1 MKKFIFYLIPVIFI
15 LMLFNSCGGGSS
27 ISITSPSPV
36 PSQAPTVSPTQI
48 PTPSA
53 DVTWTVMVYMNG
65 NSTLENITDI
75 KKDEILSLTSTSQ
88 VNIVME
94 QAKSSQGG
102 RAKRYYAGSKD
113 PVENLSVTDMA
124 SPDNLKDFILWSK
137 KNYPADYY
145 ILNIFTHGGGWKG
158 LLRDEVSGHAM
169 DVKQLQQAL
178 SNDGRV
184 DIISFSSC
192 SMGNVEVACQLRDVS
207 DILISSQDD
216 VPVTG
221 WPYDIIFN
229 SLIKNPRQN
238 PAGFSIT
245 VTDNYIRYYNDV
257 KMTNMTLSA
266 LDLKKIS
273 PLMNNFKELSTVLM
287 NKPDIYEEIRNDR
300 EKSLL
305 FYNKNYVDISTFV
318 QSLSSISEVNSISS
332 DIINNLNNAIII
344 SKKTDGSSTASG
356 MSLYFPPSAGNLQD
370 YNGNSYTSL
379 DFGYNS
385 NWGDFLYRINP

>member
-1 MKKFIFYLIPVIFI
+1 MKHFYVYLILVII
-15 LMLFNSCGGGSS
+15 LLFNSCGGGGNSVF
-27 ISITSPSPV
+27 IPSPV
-36 PSQAPTVSPTQI
+36 PSQTPTVNPTQF
-48 PTPSA
+48 PTPSG

-75 KKDEILSLTSTSQ
+75 KKEEILSLTSTSR

-102 RAKRYYAGSKD
+102 RAKRYYAGNKD
-113 PVENLSVTDMA
+113 SIENLPVTDMA
-124 SPDNLKDFILWSK
+124 SPESLKDFILWSK
-137 KNYPADYY
+137 KNYPADCYM
-145 ILNIFTHGGGWKG
+145 LNIFTHGGGWKG
-158 LLRDEVSGHAM
+158 LLKDEVSGHAM

-192 SMGNVEVACQLRDVS
+192 SMGTVEVACQLRDVS

-238 PAGFSIT
+238 PAGFSKNIT
-245 VTDNYIRYYNDV
+245 DDYITYYSDM

-266 LDLKKIS
+266 VDLTKIS
-273 PLMNNFKELSTVLM
+273 PLMDNFKELTGVLI
-287 NKPDIYEEIRNDR
+287 NKSDIYEQIRGYR
-300 EKSLL
+300 EESLL
-305 FYNKNYVDISTFV
+305 FYNKNYVDISTF
-318 QSLSSISEVNSISS
+318 SRSISSISEVNSISS

-344 SKKTDGSSTASG
+344 SKKTDGSTTASG
-356 MSLYFPPSAGNLQD
+356 LSLYFPSSAGNLQD
-370 YNGNSYTSL
+370 YNNNSYSSL
-379 DFGYNS
+379 DFGYIS
-385 NWGDFLYRINP
+385 RWGDFLTHINP

>member
-1 MKKFIFYLIPVIFI
+1 MKKFIFYLIPVIFM

-27 ISITSPSPV
+27 VSIPSPV
-36 PSQAPTVSPTQI
+36 PSQTSTVSPTQI
-48 PTPSA
+48 PTPSG
-53 DVTWTVMVYMNG
+53 DVTWTIMVYMNG

-88 VNIVME
+88 VNIVIE

-102 RAKRYYAGSKD
+102 TAKRYYAGNKD
-113 PVENLSVTDMA
+113 SIENLPVTDMA
-124 SPDNLKDFILWSK
+124 PPESLKDFILWSK
-137 KNYPADYY
+137 EHYPADYY
-145 ILNIFTHGGGWKG
+145 MLNIFTHGGGWKG

-169 DVKQLQQAL
+169 DVKRLQQAL

-184 DIISFSSC
+184 NIISFSSC

-221 WPYDIIFN
+221 WPYDIMFN
-229 SLIKNPRQN
+229 SLIKNPSQT
-238 PAGFSIT
+238 PAGFSKT
-245 VTDNYIRYYNDV
+245 VTDDYITYYSDM

-266 LDLKKIS
+266 VNLKKIY
-273 PLMNNFKELSTVLM
+273 PLTDNFRQLSAVLM
-287 NKPDIYEEIRNDR
+287 NRPDIYGQIRSYREE
-300 EKSLL
+300 SLL
-305 FYNKNYVDISTFV
+305 FYNKNYVDISTF
-318 QSLSSISEVNSISS
+318 SRSISSISEVNSISS

-344 SKKTDGSSTASG
+344 SKKTDGSTTASG
-356 MSLYFPPSAGNLQD
+356 LSLYFPSSAGTLQD
-370 YNGNSYTSL
+370 YNNNSYSSL

-385 NWGDFLYRINP
+385 NWGDFLTHINP

>member
-1 MKKFIFYLIPVIFI
+1 MKSFIFYLLPVIFM
-15 LMLFNSCGGGSS
+15 LMLFNSCGGGSGVS
-27 ISITSPSPV
+27 IISPSPV
-36 PSQAPTVSPTQI
+36 PSQTPTVGPTQI
-48 PTPSA
+48 PTPSG

-65 NSTLENITDI
+65 NSTLENITDM
-75 KKDEILSLTSTSQ
+75 KKDEILSLTSTSK

-102 RAKRYYAGSKD
+102 MAKRYYAGNKN
-113 PVENLSVTDMA
+113 PVENLPVTDMA
-124 SPDNLKDFILWSK
+124 SPDSLKDFILWSK
-137 KNYPADYY
+137 QHYPADYY
-145 ILNIFTHGGGWKG
+145 MLNIFTHGGGWKG
-158 LLRDEVSGHAM
+158 LLKDEVSNHAM

-192 SMGNVEVACQLRDVS
+192 SMGNVDVACQLRDVS

-238 PAGFSIT
+238 PAGFSKTIT
-245 VTDNYIRYYNDV
+245 DDYITYYNDM

-266 LDLKKIS
+266 LDLKKIA
-273 PLMNNFKELSTVLM
+273 PLTDNFKELSTVLM
-287 NKPDIYEEIRNDR
+287 NKSDIYGQIRSYREE
-300 EKSLL
+300 SLL

-318 QSLSSISEVNSISS
+318 QSLSSIPEVNSISS

-356 MSLYFPPSAGNLQD
+356 MSLYFPSSAGTLQD
-370 YNGNSYTSL
+370 YNGNSYSSL
-379 DFGYNS
+379 DFGYS
-385 NWGDFLYRINP
+385 SGWGDFLTHINP